1 MCGLVAVA
9 GGRTVTKPMDVKRP
23 LDEAQVEGTKGESA
37 GRPVWEPPQI
47 LWEQAFRPLLQASPI
62 IGLPCDPSRDANCS

>member
-1 MCGLVAVA
+1 
-9 GGRTVTKPMDVKRP
+9 MDVKRF
-23 LDEAQVEGTKGESA
+23 DDAAQVGRAARDEGAE
-37 GRPVWEPPQI
+37 RPAWEPPRI